1 MLKCLDGT
9 SAFSQEMLAR
19 LIAQAEAEVR
29 QAKGEYAT
37 LLQNNDDRTTVQ
49 QIRSYY
55 DEFLGWA
62 NEFDL
67 ATVRKELSWHSCSRR
82 WRLEKDT
89 RLQSMCE
96 EHISSFWEKNYMGNF
111 NYTISIGQLVEQL
124 TLNQWV
130 LGSSPRWCT
139 KPI

>member
-1 MLKCLDGT
+1 RLKSGKQKVSTQLYCRTMMTGPRYSR
-9 SAFSQEMLAR
+9 SAVTTMNSSAGQMN
-19 LIAQAEAEVR
+19 LILPQSR
-29 QAKGEYAT
+29 G
-37 LLQNNDDRTTVQ
+37 
-49 QIRSYY
+49 
-55 DEFLGWA
+55 
-62 NEFDL
+62 
-67 ATVRKELSWHSCSRR
+67 KELSWHSCSRR

-111 NYTISIGQLVEQL
+111 NYTISIGQLGEQL

-139 KPI
+139 KSKPYGSVG

>member
-1 MLKCLDGT
+1 
-9 SAFSQEMLAR
+9 MLAR

-29 QAKGEYAT
+29 QAKDEYAV

-67 ATVRKELSWHSCSRR
+67 ATVQRKRAILAQL
-82 WRLEKDT
+82 LEKVELGKGYKIT
-89 RLQSMCE
+89 IHVKGTYQQFLGE
-96 EHISSFWEKNYMGNF
+96 GEPNEK
-111 NYTISIGQLVEQL
+111 L
-124 TLNQWV
+124 
-130 LGSSPRWCT
+130 
-139 KPI
+139 